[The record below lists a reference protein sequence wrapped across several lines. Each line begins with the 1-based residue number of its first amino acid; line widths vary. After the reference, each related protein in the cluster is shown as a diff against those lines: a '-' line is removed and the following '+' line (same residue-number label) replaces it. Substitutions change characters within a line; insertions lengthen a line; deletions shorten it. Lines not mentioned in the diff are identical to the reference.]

1 MLMVV
6 VNADGLATEEPWF
19 TVVVAFSVA
28 RTEPVELM
36 LAASENSA
44 VSRARVNGIFMAA
57 VLAIKCVNW
66 SYDTSHPLPYNNIY
80 ERDMIRMVGLQVL
93 PL

>member
-6 VNADGLATEEPWF
+6 ANAEGLATEEPLF

-36 LAASENSA
+36 FAASENSA
-44 VSRARVNGIFMAA
+44 ISRARVNEIFMAT
-57 VLAIKCVNW
+57 VSAIKCVNW
-66 SYDTSHPLPYNNIY
+66 SYNTSHPL
-80 ERDMIRMVGLQVL
+80 L
-93 PL
+93 